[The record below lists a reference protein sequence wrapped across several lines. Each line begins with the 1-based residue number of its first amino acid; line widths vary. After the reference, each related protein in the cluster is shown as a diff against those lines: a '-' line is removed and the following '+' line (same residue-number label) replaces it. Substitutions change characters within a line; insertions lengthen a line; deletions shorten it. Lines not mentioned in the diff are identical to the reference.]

1 MIQRIPLTL
10 LAIAALHAN
19 ADEAKT
25 VRLLTVGNSFS
36 HNATHYLGDIAK
48 ANGDTLILR
57 EDNIGGSSF
66 DIHLKKLAVWQK
78 DPTSKLGQYTEGK
91 GLQDDLTE
99 KQWDFITIQQASIKS
114 HDVNTYRPYAKQL
127 ADFIRN
133 HAPSATLIMHQ
144 TWEYR
149 VDDPRF
155 SVKEPKPGEPKSQ
168 DEMYAGLKSAYDSIA
183 KELNVKLIPV
193 GDAFHA
199 ANRDPQWGY
208 KVPTAKFDSKQAK
221 EAELP
226 DQTHSL
232 NVGWNWKKS
241 TDGKKTTLGMDG
253 HHASM
258 AGEYLGACVW
268 YETLFGKSVEGNS
281 FLPKGLDAAYAKF
294 LQSVA
299 HRTVAASP

>member
-1 MIQRIPLTL
+1 MTRLFAFAF
-10 LAIAALHAN
+10 LALSTAYVSAA
-19 ADEAKT
+19 EPKT

-36 HNATHYLGDIAK
+36 HNATHHLGDIAK
-48 ANGDTLILR
+48 AAGDTLILR

-78 DPTSKLGQYTEGK
+78 DPTSKLGTYTESK

-114 HDVNTYRPYAKQL
+114 HDVNTYRPYAQQL
-127 ADFIRN
+127 ADFIRK

-149 VDDPRF
+149 VDDARF
-155 SVKEPKPGEPKSQ
+155 SVKEPKPGEPKTQ
-168 DEMYAGLKSAYDSIA
+168 DEMYAGLKNAYDTIA

-193 GDAFHA
+193 GDAFHL

-208 KVPTAKFDSKQAK
+208 KVPAAKFDSKSAK
-221 EAELP
+221 DGELP
-226 DQTHSL
+226 NQTHSL
-232 NVGWNWKKS
+232 NVGWNWKTS
-241 TDGKKTTLGMDG
+241 TDGKKTTLSMDG
-253 HHASM
+253 HHANM

-268 YETLFGKSVEGNS
+268 YEVLFGNSVEGNS
-281 FLPKGLDAAYAKF
+281 FVPKGLDATYAKF
-294 LQSVA
+294 LQGVA
-299 HRTVAASP
+299 HQVSHE